1 MKSDGKEKKE
11 KGVKQELTGELA
23 KRIQVENL
31 SSIWD
36 LFTDSWGWQSFVSSC
51 DVFTCLFALDP
62 QNEISTFFCYSAWL
76 ACLLAWVVVEKCAAR
91 QKENGK
97 RVFKN
102 EQLLVSLLR
111 LAGLSNAKSLKR
123 FWPYFMGFRATS
135 RPISLNNYIAFD
147 VFSSGF
153 MFMPSV
159 CKIWDNLSD
168 LVKNLKSL

>member
-1 MKSDGKEKKE
+1 MKSDGKEEKE

-23 KRIQVENL
+23 KRIQVEN
-31 SSIWD
+31 SCSIWD
-36 LFTDSWGWQSFVSSC
+36 LFTDSWSWQSFVSSC

-62 QNEISTFFCYSAWL
+62 QNEISTFFSYSAWL

-97 RVFKN
+97 IVFKN
-102 EQLLVSLLR
+102 KQLFALLDC
-111 LAGLSNAKSLKR
+111 AKSLKR
-123 FWPYFMGFRATS
+123 FWPYLMGFRATS

-159 CKIWDNLSD
+159 CKI
-168 LVKNLKSL
+168 